1 MAKATSKKAASK
13 KTAVKKAASKKSA
26 VRRTT
31 STTPSEDSML
41 LSFFKDELKDIYWA
55 ENHLLKE
62 IPKMA
67 AAATSKD
74 LKRSF
79 QEHLRQT
86 RTQIKRLDSIFK
98 LLGQKP
104 QGKKC
109 EAMDGITKECQGMI
123 EDTQA
128 GSFTRDVALILGS
141 QKVEHYE
148 ISTYGGLSYVALA
161 MGREDIRAIL
171 EESLV
176 EERNTDNLLSRIA
189 VFQVNDSAA
198 KEKE

>member
-13 KTAVKKAASKKSA
+13 KPAVKKAASKKSA
-26 VRRTT
+26 VRKAT
-31 STTPSEDSML
+31 SIPSEDSML

-74 LKRSF
+74 LKKSF
-79 QEHLRQT
+79 QEHLKQT
-86 RTQIKRLDSIFK
+86 KTQIKRLDSIFK